1 MERQEAFIRI
11 ADARLSRAA
20 TTSFLALPAVGRD
33 TIARVKRSLASL
45 AGIVGIA
52 ALGRLLTKRRAARKP
67 EKRPTSAEEVAVET
81 VADPASD
88 PAEELRRKLAAQ
100 RPPEVATEPAI
111 ASETLEERRARVHA
125 KAREAMGAMSDD
137 EPAA

>member
-1 MERQEAFIRI
+1 M
-11 ADARLSRAA
+11 
-20 TTSFLALPAVGRD
+20 
-33 TIARVKRSLASL
+33 KRSLATL

-52 ALGRLLTKRRAARKP
+52 ALGRLLTKRRAARKT
-67 EKRPTSAEEVAVET
+67 EEQPTQAEEAAVEP
-81 VADPASD
+81 VADPATD

-100 RPPEVATEPAI
+100 RPPEAEAAV

-125 KAREAMGAMSDD
+125 KAREAMGAMNDD